1 MPHAITAMNGAH
13 FLFAFGALA
22 PMTWPSLKTAR
33 NTEANSGS
41 SRIASVTLNEGSG
54 FPRHA
59 AEPHKAGAEGEKVS
73 RPRINLSSHP

>member
-33 NTEANSGS
+33 NTEANSGIVKNS
-41 SRIASVTLNEGSG
+41 FGHV
-54 FPRHA
+54 
-59 AEPHKAGAEGEKVS
+59 K
-73 RPRINLSSHP
+73 